1 MPVQHYNGPFGKPE
15 LRHLLRRS
23 LFGVSPA
30 DMAHFDGMSLD
41 DVVNELLTFANTTT
55 PPIKAYSGE
64 GPGGVYDPAL
74 IDPVVPFGEP
84 WINYVRL
91 LGSPPNPIPKRNENL
106 QYWWVGQLVGQ
117 ERNLREKLTLFW
129 ANHMPIQFGIVFMP
143 ESSYWYCQMLRDGCK
158 GNVRDLMVE
167 LAKDG
172 AMLIYLNGIYNMASA
187 PDENFGREVM
197 ELFTLGVDSGYTQE
211 DVAAAARVFTGWTVT
226 EWAGTTRIL
235 PTVVFNEANHDQNDK
250 QFSSFFNNT
259 IIQGQGGAN
268 GGSLEIEAFMD
279 MIFANE
285 TSSRFIVRELY
296 RWFVR
301 TDVAPEVETDL
312 IEPLA
317 QLFRDN
323 AGSPEQLELVL
334 KALLTSEHFFS
345 TEVRGCMVKSPVDF
359 TIGLIRSSMMPMP
372 TPDHFEAQYNVW
384 SKVQILMGD
393 AAQAIGDPP
402 NVAGWPAYYQA
413 PLYDL
418 IWMDSATTANRKIIT
433 DRLGLVGMT
442 TPMQLV
448 TPEDRGLN
456 FMIDYVLLVSQFDQP
471 SDPNSLIMQAVDLL
485 YGVPISANVRD
496 QLKTQYLLQG
506 QVSDYYWTSAYN
518 TYINDPSTTD
528 PTAAQVPGILKSLF
542 LKMFEAAEF
551 QLH

>member
-1 MPVQHYNGPFGKPE
+1 MPVQHYTGPFGKPE
-15 LRHLLRRS
+15 LRHLLRRT
-23 LFGVSPA
+23 LFGASPL
-30 DMAHFDGMSLD
+30 DMAHFDAMALD
-41 DVVNELLTFANTTT
+41 DVVSELLSFSNTTT
-55 PPIKAYSGE
+55 PPVKAYSGE

-91 LGSPPNPIPKRNENL
+91 LGSPPNPIPKRNESL
-106 QYWWVGQLVGQ
+106 QYWWVGQLVQQ

-129 ANHMPIQFGIVFMP
+129 ANHLPIQFSIVFMP
-143 ESSYWYCQMLRDGCK
+143 ESSYWYCQLLRDGCK
-158 GNVRDLMVE
+158 GNVRDLMVQ

-197 ELFTLGVDSGYTQE
+197 ELFTLGVDSGYTQD
-211 DVAAAARVFTGWTVT
+211 DVAAAARVFTGWSVT
-226 EWAGTTRIL
+226 EWSGSTRIL
-235 PTVVFNEANHDQNDK
+235 PTVVFTPANHDQNDK
-250 QFSSFFNNT
+250 QFSPFFNDT
-259 IIQGQGGAN
+259 VIQGQSGAN

-301 TDVAPEVETDL
+301 TDIAPEVEDDL

-317 QLFRDN
+317 QLFRDHV
-323 AGSPEQLELVL
+323 GSPDQMEVVL

-345 TEVRGCMVKSPVDF
+345 TEVRGCMVKNPVDM
-359 TIGLIRSSMMPMP
+359 TVGLIRSSLMPMP
-372 TPDHFEAQYNVW
+372 TADHFEAQYNVW
-384 SKVQILMGD
+384 SKVQIMMAD
-393 AAQAIGDPP
+393 ASQAIGEPP

-418 IWMDSATTANRKIIT
+418 LWMDSATTANRSIIFN
-433 DRLGLVGMT
+433 RLGMTGMV

-448 TPEDRGLN
+448 TPADRGLMFVIN
-456 FMIDYVLLVSQFDQP
+456 YVDLVSHFDQP
-471 SDPNSLIMQAVDLL
+471 SDPNSLVQEVADMF
-485 YGVPISANVRD
+485 YGVAVSPTVLG

-518 TYINDPSTTD
+518 TYVADPSTTD
-528 PTAAQVPGILKSLF
+528 PTASQVPGMLQSLF

>member
-1 MPVQHYNGPFGKPE
+1 MPVQPYSGPFGKPE
-15 LRHLLRRS
+15 LRHLLRRT
-23 LFGVSPA
+23 LFGASPA

-41 DVVNELLTFANTTT
+41 DVVNELLAFTNNTT
-55 PPIKAYSGE
+55 PPIKAYVEDNGT
-64 GPGGVYDPAL
+64 GVYSPAL

-91 LGSPPNPIPKRNENL
+91 LGSPPNPIPKRNESL
-106 QYWWVGQLVGQ
+106 QYWWVGQLVHQ

-129 ANHMPIQFGIVFMP
+129 ANHMPIQFSIVFMP

-158 GNVRDLMVE
+158 GNVRDLLVQ

-197 ELFTLGVDSGYTQE
+197 ELFTLGVDSGYTQD

-226 EWAGTTRIL
+226 EWSGMTRIL
-235 PTVVFNEANHDQNDK
+235 PTVVFDPNMHDQNDK
-250 QFSSFFNNT
+250 QFSSFFNDT
-259 IIQGQGGAN
+259 VIQGQGGAN

-279 MIFANE
+279 MVFANE
-285 TSSRFIVRELY
+285 TSSKFIVRELY

-317 QLFRDN
+317 QLFRDYTS
-323 AGSPEQLELVL
+323 SPNQMEVVL
-334 KALLTSEHFFS
+334 KTLLTSDHFFS
-345 TEVRGCMVKSPVDF
+345 ADVRGCMVKNPVDM
-359 TIGLIRSSMMPMP
+359 TIGLIRATGMPMP

-384 SKVQILMGD
+384 SKLQIMMAD
-393 AAQAIGDPP
+393 ASQSIGEPP

-418 IWMDSATTANRKIIT
+418 LWMDSATTAKRKVIFERIGVT
-433 DRLGLVGMT
+433 GMV
-442 TPMQLV
+442 TPMELYTV
-448 TPEDRGLN
+448 ADRGLMFKIN
-456 FMIDYVLLVSQFDQP
+456 YVDMVAQYQDP
-471 SDPNSLIMQAVDLL
+471 ADPNALVQEAADMFFGVAVSPTVL
-485 YGVPISANVRD
+485 G

-518 TYINDPSTTD
+518 TYVADPATTD
-528 PTAAQVPGILKSLF
+528 PTASQVPAMLQSLF
-542 LKMFEAAEF
+542 QAMFQAAEF